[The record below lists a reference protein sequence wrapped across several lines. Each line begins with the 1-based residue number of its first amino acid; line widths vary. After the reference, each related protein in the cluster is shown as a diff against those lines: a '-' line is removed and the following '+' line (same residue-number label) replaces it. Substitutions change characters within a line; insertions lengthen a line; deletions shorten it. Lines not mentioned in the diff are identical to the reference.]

1 MVMDKKTRVINKPNI
16 ADMAFSAIT
25 IISIAVEAFHQAA
38 HVSTAIIRAKNSDET
53 HAIIF
58 AVFIVMITPRIK
70 IWTFLS
76 LLQTIGK

>member
-53 HAIIF
+53 HAI
-58 AVFIVMITPRIK
+58 
-70 IWTFLS
+70 L
-76 LLQTIGK
+76 